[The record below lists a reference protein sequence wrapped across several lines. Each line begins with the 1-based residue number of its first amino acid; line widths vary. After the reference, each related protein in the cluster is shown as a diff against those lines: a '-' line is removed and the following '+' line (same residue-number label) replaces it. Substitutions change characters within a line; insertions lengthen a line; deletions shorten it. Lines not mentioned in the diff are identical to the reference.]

1 MMEAG
6 EFTIKR
12 FGALYGLSYQGMA
25 TNRKEAAALAAKI

>member
-25 TNRKEAAALAAKI
+25 TNRKEAAALSAKI